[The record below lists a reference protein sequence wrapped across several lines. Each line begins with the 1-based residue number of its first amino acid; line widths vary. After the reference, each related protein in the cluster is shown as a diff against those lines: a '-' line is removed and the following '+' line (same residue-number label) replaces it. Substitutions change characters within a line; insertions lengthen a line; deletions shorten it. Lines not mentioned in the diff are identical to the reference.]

1 MRRVRTWRV
10 RKSVG
15 EPLTM
20 GCSGEVRMRRPTEG
34 NAAVPRGESIGSQER
49 TEGSETSQYLEE
61 KKANAIPSV
70 VASESGTG
78 QTAGGNSV
86 GGVGPHL
93 GPVLCRRAVWKGG
106 PQSVKAP

>member
-1 MRRVRTWRV
+1 
-10 RKSVG
+10 
-15 EPLTM
+15 M
-20 GCSGEVRMRRPTEG
+20 GKPTAG
-34 NAAVPRGESIGSQER
+34 NAAVRRAEFIGANER

-61 KKANAIPSV
+61 KKANAIPRV

-86 GGVGPHL
+86 GVVGPHL

-106 PQSVKAP
+106 PQRVRAP